1 MDSRIKSGD
10 TLPRIAKNHR
20 TTSQSMRA
28 EKTFQATK
36 EKAASSM
43 KRAEG
48 TRQQVNVLATKHG
61 TRDRFTTTFEDTR
74 RDEGLEKLF
83 GRSRVAEGEGAS
95 SLLTEDANDGKVN
108 CLDAAADWVNKAS
121 PEDRER
127 SEMVFLEDKRP
138 GAEGQSGHVV
148 VRQGERVID
157 PSNDKSYES
166 LDAYLA
172 EQPHYQ
178 EAGRVSATEV
188 KHILDTP
195 PGSLERAEALS
206 QAGISPELQ
215 EMRVAD
221 PQGAT
226 GPRGRPDPA
235 SPTPSPEPT
244 PNQPLNPKSVASANE
259 HYEKLIKRAPAT
271 NGDARM
277 RGVFYEV
284 IKENKNDPDFVAQ
297 FVKRCKEDKV
307 LEKIV
312 APNDGS
318 GDFERHPHNGEYKFT
333 NKDAEASRENTLDAL
348 RIARSKGYLSD
359 QEVRDLAGKNDTWK
373 HVGERLGIQRLG
385 KEPSHDAAVNEL
397 KAKKAELDKANEE
410 LQEKNEELGR
420 QLAGLKQGLTQ
431 EQKEK
436 YVEAFRKDPKNKDV
450 YEKADQK
457 AKELN
462 DILQKHAN
470 LPRAAI
476 QDPRARQVIYDSL
489 EAVANSPTPKAAID
503 FAKQLEKD
511 PELRKAFATHPNFE
525 KDITA
530 PAIQNLAGQYLAE
543 HPSDPKSAYHQYK
556 EDIKTLV
563 DSYIKPGVETANSA
577 ADAKGA
583 YAEWAALDAT
593 ASGEPDGLRRLTED
607 WDNATPTQRAAKGG
621 VVAFYAAYAKMKEG
635 DEEYADAIKDLSG
648 AGEQGA
654 ELVAGATQSLVNA
667 GKLGSKGAR
676 AASFLERLAPGLG
689 LVANFASG
697 VSHWE
702 KLDETKNPAY
712 GLALVGDAIA
722 VAGNIASLVPGGGTV
737 AGPLVRGF
745 GEAVSGIAEIIGN
758 GIEDWKKR
766 QDVKRYLEAAVTDK
780 NYREQ
785 LFQGSSHQLENLSKD
800 LGLSPEQI
808 QDLSNDFPLVTLK
821 PNENELFG
829 FAQRMKAA
837 GLKGDVVHGLLE
849 AVAKSNPR
857 DPARALEMFVDPLNL
872 QQPTGPLRNRADVL
886 AELTS
891 LERDNPAIAA
901 AVNYLKS
908 LPPERPR

>member
-1 MDSRIKSGD
+1 MSHGIKSGD
-10 TLPRIAKNHR
+10 TLSRIAKDHR
-20 TTSQSMRA
+20 TTNQSKRA
-28 EKTFQATK
+28 QKPLETTK
-36 EKAASSM
+36 EKTAPSV

-48 TRQQVNVLATKHG
+48 ARQQVNVLATKDG
-61 TRDRFTTTFEDTR
+61 THDMFASTFEDIR
-74 RDEGLEKLF
+74 HGAGLDRLF
-83 GRSRVAEGEGAS
+83 GRSQVAEGAGAS

-108 CLDAAADWVNKAS
+108 CLDVAADWVNKAS

-127 SEMVFLEDKRP
+127 SEIVFLEDKRP

-148 VRQGERVID
+148 VRQGEKVID
-157 PSNDKSYES
+157 PSNNKSYES
-166 LDAYLA
+166 LEAYLE

-178 EAGRVSATEV
+178 EAGRVSATDA
-188 KHILDTP
+188 KRILDTP
-195 PGSLERAEALS
+195 PGSPERAEALS

-215 EMRVAD
+215 KMMVAD
-221 PQGAT
+221 SQGAT
-226 GPRGRPDPA
+226 GPRGRPEPF

-244 PNQPLNPKSVASANE
+244 PNQPLNPKSVALANE
-259 HYEKLIKRAPAT
+259 YYEKLIKRAPAT

-277 RGVFYEV
+277 RGAFYEV
-284 IKENKNDPDFVAQ
+284 IKQNKHDPDFVAQ
-297 FVKRCKEDKV
+297 FVKRCKDDKV

-312 APNDGS
+312 APGDGS
-318 GDFERHPHNGEYKFT
+318 GDFETDPRSGQYKFT
-333 NKDAEASRENTLDAL
+333 NKDAEESRENTLDAL

-359 QEVRDLAGKNDTWK
+359 QEVRDLAAKNDTWK
-373 HVGERLGIQRLG
+373 HLGERLGIQRVG
-385 KEPSHDAAVNEL
+385 KEPIHDAAVNEL
-397 KAKKAELDKANEE
+397 KAKKAELDKANEAV
-410 LQEKNEELGR
+410 QEKNEVLGR
-420 QLAGLKQGLTQ
+420 QLAGLKGGLTQ

-436 YVEAFRKDPKNKDV
+436 YVEAFRNDPKNKEV

-476 QDPRARQVIYDSL
+476 QDPQARQVIYDSL
-489 EAVANSPTPKAAID
+489 KAVANSPTPKAAVG
-503 FAKQLEKD
+503 FAKQLKKD
-511 PELRKAFATHPNFE
+511 PELQKAFATHPNFE

-530 PAIQNLAGQYLAE
+530 PAIKNLAGQYLAE
-543 HPSDPKSAYHQYK
+543 HSGDPKSAYQQYK

-563 DSYIKPGVETANSA
+563 DSYAKPGVEAAGSA
-577 ADAKGA
+577 AGAKGA
-583 YAEWAALDAT
+583 YAEWATLDA
-593 ASGEPDGLRRLTED
+593 AAAGEPDDLRRLTAD

-621 VVAFYAAYAKMKEG
+621 VVVFYAAYAKLKEG
-635 DEEYADAIKDLSG
+635 DGEYADALKELSA
-648 AGEQGA
+648 AGEKGS
-654 ELVAGATQSLVNA
+654 ELLAGATQSLVNA
-667 GKLGSKGAR
+667 GKLGSKGAN
-676 AASFLERLAPGLG
+676 AAKFLARLAPGLG
-689 LVANFASG
+689 LAANFASG
-697 VSHWE
+697 VSHWQ
-702 KLDETKNPAY
+702 KLNETKNPAY
-712 GLALVGDAIA
+712 AFALVGDAVA
-722 VAGNIASLVPGGGTV
+722 VAGNIASLVPGGGLV

-745 GEAVSGIAEIIGN
+745 GEAVSGIAEVIGN

-766 QDVKRYLEAAVTDK
+766 QDVKRYLESAVTDK

-785 LFQGSSHQLENLSKD
+785 LFYGSSHQLDDLSKD

-808 QDLSNDFPLVTLK
+808 QDLSKYFPLVNRK

-857 DPARALEMFVDPLNL
+857 DPARALEMFVDPLNF
-872 QQPTGPLRNRADVL
+872 QQPTGPLWNRADVL

-901 AVNYLKS
+901 AVKYLKS